1 MRFQRHQRS
10 KDWRVSGKTD
20 YRKDWRLKLRH
31 LQSIKALCGNVQT
44 VKTLVFISDIHA
56 IGDADSVSEHC
67 EPWRPVATGNRN
79 INLLS
84 PEWNMAMK
92 RMNLRKTLSAAAL
105 IGAMIVTTT
114 ALAQPSQGGNGPGYG
129 MMGGNGPGW
138 MDGYGFGGMGGYGGI
153 WGPILLVIV
162 IAGLVAWVVSQN
174 RK

>member
-1 MRFQRHQRS
+1 
-10 KDWRVSGKTD
+10 
-20 YRKDWRLKLRH
+20 
-31 LQSIKALCGNVQT
+31 
-44 VKTLVFISDIHA
+44 
-56 IGDADSVSEHC
+56 
-67 EPWRPVATGNRN
+67 
-79 INLLS
+79 
-84 PEWNMAMK
+84 MAMK